1 MKTHPRE
8 ILIYYNPTSNSDKK
22 TIAFA
27 RSTGCKVRT
36 YVHEKVNSTTTGWR
50 LLLKTLD
57 KHPKELM
64 NKADPYYQANIK
76 GKEFNMHG
84 WLNILQNNPGL
95 IKHPIAMKGNSAII
109 CQTPTDIYKLQ

>member
-8 ILIYYNPTSNSDKK
+8 ILIYYNASSPSDRK
-22 TIAFA
+22 TIAHA
-27 RSTGCKVRT
+27 QSTGQKIRT
-36 YVHEKVNSTTTGWR
+36 LEHSKSRSTTTNWKS
-50 LLLKTLD
+50 LLKSLD

-95 IKHPIAMKGNSAII
+95 IKHPIALKGSQAII
-109 CQTPTDIYKLQ
+109 CQTPTDIYKLA